1 MKLRGKVALV
11 TGAARGLGRAYA
23 LRLASLGAD
32 VVSNDINL
40 DAAREFDE
48 ELSAPT
54 VMEEVWAYGGRSLGI
69 RSDVTKKDQVDAMVD
84 QILHELGRI
93 DILVNNADGALTPF
107 ERGFASTMPEDDL
120 RFILDV
126 NLMSTIFCCQAV
138 SPRMKAQNRA
148 GHRRLRRHGP
158 FPLVTVPSGFPD
170 RVNPNTR
177 SGASIGAESR
187 IWILGKPTTVR
198 QPLNAGQCCQYPGLL
213 SSPGEA
219 GEDRMVSRTQM
230 VPTEHVGQEPG
241 DRLTQGVPGVG
252 PPDPRRSC
260 CSVRGW

>member
-1 MKLRGKVALV
+1 MEGGYEASRQGGIGDGGRPRS
-11 TGAARGLGRAYA
+11 GAG

-107 ERGFASTMPEDDL
+107 ERGFASTMPKDDL

-138 SPRMKAQNRA
+138 RA
-148 GHRRLRRHGP
+148 
-158 FPLVTVPSGFPD
+158 
-170 RVNPNTR
+170 
-177 SGASIGAESR
+177 
-187 IWILGKPTTVR
+187 
-198 QPLNAGQCCQYPGLL
+198 
-213 SSPGEA
+213 
-219 GEDRMVSRTQM
+219 
-230 VPTEHVGQEPG
+230 
-241 DRLTQGVPGVG
+241 
-252 PPDPRRSC
+252 
-260 CSVRGW
+260 